1 MCIRDRKKTV
11 PDMPEPLTE
20 NPHASAY
27 YGIFRVVLG
36 NDVFDNISDEDHQQ
50 YIDQA
55 LNIDWIVDKAVAEHS
70 LNPQNIEAEIR
81 KKLLPA
87 VFKLIG
93 MDKAKEIIEQ
103 IIQITRLG
111 LAKQDS

>member
-1 MCIRDRKKTV
+1 M
-11 PDMPEPLTE
+11 PDIPKPL
-20 NPHASAY
+20 
-27 YGIFRVVLG
+27 
-36 NDVFDNISDEDHQQ
+36 
-50 YIDQA
+50 
-55 LNIDWIVDKAVAEHS
+55 AEHS

-87 VFKLIG
+87 LFKLIG

-111 LAKQDS
+111 LVKKDA

>member
-1 MCIRDRKKTV
+1 M
-11 PDMPEPLTE
+11 PDIPKPLAE
-20 NPHASAY
+20 NLHASAY
-27 YGIFRVVLG
+27 YGVFRVVLG
-36 NDVFDNISDEDHQQ
+36 NDVFENISDKEHQL

-55 LNIDWIVDKAVAEHS
+55 LNIDRIVDNTVAEHS

-87 VFKLIG
+87 LFKLIG

-111 LAKQDS
+111 LVKKDA

>member
-1 MCIRDRKKTV
+1 MF
-11 PDMPEPLTE
+11 E
-20 NPHASAY
+20 
-27 YGIFRVVLG
+27 
-36 NDVFDNISDEDHQQ
+36 NISDKEHQL

-55 LNIDWIVDKAVAEHS
+55 LNIDRIVDNTVAEHS

-87 VFKLIG
+87 LFKLIG

-111 LAKQDS
+111 LVKKDA